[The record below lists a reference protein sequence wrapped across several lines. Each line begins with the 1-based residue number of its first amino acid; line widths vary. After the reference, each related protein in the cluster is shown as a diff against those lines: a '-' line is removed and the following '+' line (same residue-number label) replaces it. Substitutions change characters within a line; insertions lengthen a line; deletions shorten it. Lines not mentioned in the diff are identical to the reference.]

1 MSWTCSSTPAGR
13 PGRIWFRRKST
24 SLPGIST
31 WLELMNRKS
40 PAASPAKGAVPQEG
54 TGVAIIRA
62 PVFAISARGAG
73 IDGGELGCEA
83 AIGDRLG
90 EEAGRMA
97 GAHLDDA
104 RGACARARDHRRWR
118 RPAAETSPG
127 PSAPAAGVAAGD
139 GGRRGAG
146 PSPARRRRSRARARD
161 IRAGRRQL
169 AGMAIGNE
177 IAAGL
182 QAQQRREAQRQAPA
196 IDAPAIRLAQG
207 VSVMPSRATRL
218 PGRALASAS
227 AWRSMNASLWLGS
240 WWKATKVFTPAA
252 SASFSP
258 CAQVEWPQP
267 A

>member
-1 MSWTCSSTPAGR
+1 
-13 PGRIWFRRKST
+13 
-24 SLPGIST
+24 
-31 WLELMNRKS
+31 
-40 PAASPAKGAVPQEG
+40 
-54 TGVAIIRA
+54 
-62 PVFAISARGAG
+62 
-73 IDGGELGCEA
+73 
-83 AIGDRLG
+83 
-90 EEAGRMA
+90 MA
-97 GAHLDDA
+97 GADLDDA
-104 RGACARARDHRRWR
+104 
-118 RPAAETSPG
+118 
-127 PSAPAAGVAAGD
+127 AGLALAHEIIGD
-139 GGRRGAG
+139 GGVQPRKPVLVPARQPRALRQMIEGRETPRHRGRRGGEAG
-146 PSPARRRRSRARARD
+146 LEGGISCR
-161 IRAGRRQL
+161 RRQL

-182 QAQQRREAQRQAPA
+182 QAEQRRQAQRQAPA
-196 IDAPAIRLAQG
+196 IDAPGIRLAQG